1 MDKRSKVSYTGCER
15 QRPLAQS
22 ASNLVAEQ
30 MEAALIHDALTELPM
45 KGERHVA
52 VRVAERQM
60 LEGGTKTRARF
71 PALSARVV
79 CLEAELTDEHAHLRR
94 DKHPEFL
101 F

>member
-1 MDKRSKVSYTGCER
+1 M
-15 QRPLAQS
+15 S
-22 ASNLVAEQ
+22 APQAAGTIGVELVAEQ
-30 MEAALIHDALTELPM
+30 MVATLIHDALAEFPM
-45 KGERHVA
+45 KDERHVA

-60 LEGGTKTRARF
+60 LECGSKTRARF

-79 CLEAELTDEHAHLRR
+79 CCEAELTDEHADLRR